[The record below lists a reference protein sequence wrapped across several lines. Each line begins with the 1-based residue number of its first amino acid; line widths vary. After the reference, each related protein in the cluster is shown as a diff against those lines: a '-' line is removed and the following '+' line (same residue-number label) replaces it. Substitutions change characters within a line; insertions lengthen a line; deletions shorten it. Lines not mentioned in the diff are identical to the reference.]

1 MKWNKGQ
8 VLNLSRRDLSIWL
21 VVSVVLGAASVFG
34 FNQRWGGTSIAPAI
48 NTINIVASL
57 LIHSLPICLAAGL
70 LFSSNASRNHFVD
83 AARQKVNLSQSLAI
97 RFLSLMLLVSIYLGT
112 ITIAA
117 FLVQGGGSLVGVAFV
132 PALVLAVVLV
142 AVVICAVSVFITTAF
157 DDWRFATIAG
167 CILVIVFA
175 LVGGVSPSQLAYSSV
190 LDLAVLGPQNMY
202 RALAA
207 VLMGYSFES
216 LSEMRMYLGIIIE
229 PAWLMIPMILAGVI
243 TLVSMKLTVRLFEKN
258 LKRWSLQTPLWL
270 QDRKSWADIEE
281 EITDR
286 PTLSAEDERQLRI
299 LIKDMRNKRQA
310 ITIFIGLVVIIAPIG
325 AIGYS
330 SIRQSE
336 AVNTLYISPAGGDV
350 IQLRQWFAVEL
361 AISAPPEGQDNWFT
375 IECEVLDWDGCPDEV
390 RWQYGFEEMSL
401 EEFNTLNDTS
411 RDDTFRNGANRNR
424 EDSSW
429 STGNY
434 NYGSSSGSWVWACRF
449 SDPESNSTIGH
460 LVVILEMTVTV
471 R

>member
-8 VLNLSRRDLSIWL
+8 VLNLGRHDLSIWL
-21 VVSVVLGAASVFG
+21 VVSVALGAGSVFG

-57 LIHSLPICLAAGL
+57 LIHSLPVCLAAGL
-70 LFSSNASRNHFVD
+70 LFSSDASRNHFVD
-83 AARQKVNLSQSLAI
+83 SARQNVNLSQSLAI
-97 RFLSLMLLVSIYLGT
+97 RFSSLILLVSIYLGI

-117 FLVQGGGSLVGVAFV
+117 FLVQGRGSLVGVAFV
-132 PALVLAVVLV
+132 PALILAVVIV

-175 LVGGVSPSQLAYSSV
+175 LVGGVSPSQLRYSSV
-190 LDLAVLGPQNMY
+190 PDLAVLGPQNMY

-216 LSEMRMYLGIIIE
+216 LSEMRMYLGIIVE
-229 PAWLMIPMILAGVI
+229 PAWLMIPIILAGVI
-243 TLVSMKLTVRLFEKN
+243 TLVSMKLSVGLCEKN
-258 LKRWSLQTPLWL
+258 LQRWSLQTPLWL
-270 QDRKSWADIEE
+270 QDRRSRVDGGE
-281 EITDR
+281 EISDG
-286 PTLSAEDERQLRI
+286 PTLSAEGERQLSI
-299 LIKDMRNKRQA
+299 LTKALKNQRQA
-310 ITIFIGLVVIIAPIG
+310 ITIFIGLVVVIAPIS

-330 SIRQSE
+330 NIRQSE

-350 IQLRQWFAVEL
+350 MQLKQWFAVEL
-361 AISAPPEGQDNWFT
+361 AISAPPEGQANWFT

-401 EEFNTLNDTS
+401 DEFNMLNDTS
-411 RDDTFRNGANRNR
+411 RDDTFSIGGNRDR
-424 EDSSW
+424 EDSPW
-429 STGNY
+429 STGSF
-434 NYGSSSGSWVWACRF
+434 NYGSSSGLWVWACRF
-449 SDPESNSTIGH
+449 SDPGSNSTNGH
-460 LVVILEMTVTV
+460 LVVILEMAVTV